1 LKHSDYPFPDI
12 VAIKQKWLTSIHT
25 IRSTASRSRIVVL
38 GPVPLLL
45 RQPQGCIYD
54 FITSHQLSDYPFY
67 VDCIDLDIFALDSML
82 KAEAS
87 KRGFVYFSTQE
98 LFCKDRKCQGLIGR
112 SFPDML
118 MMNMTHWTK
127 NASRQ
132 IASFIADAI
141 MT

>member
-25 IRSTASRSRIVVL
+25 IRSTASRSRIVIS

-67 VDCIDLDIFALDSML
+67 VDCIDLDIFALDGML

-98 LFCKDRKCQGLIGR
+98 LFCKDRKC
-112 SFPDML
+112 
-118 MMNMTHWTK
+118 
-127 NASRQ
+127 
-132 IASFIADAI
+132 
-141 MT
+141 